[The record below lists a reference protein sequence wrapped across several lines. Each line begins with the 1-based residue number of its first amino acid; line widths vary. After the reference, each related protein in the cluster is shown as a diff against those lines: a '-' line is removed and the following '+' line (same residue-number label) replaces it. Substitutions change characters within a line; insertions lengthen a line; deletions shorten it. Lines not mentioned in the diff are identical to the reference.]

1 MIKKRLQRMSTRR
14 KFFVSMLIFTLLS
27 VIIVTTVA
35 IVITYGTMKQQV
47 IETHRMSA
55 GWLQNRLELVTKKY
69 SEKFYDF
76 EVDESFKS
84 DILSWFSV
92 GENVNY
98 SVKLRLISELNKTIS
113 MDSTINSIELHN
125 LNDKSV
131 IRAERSK
138 ALFLS
143 DAGYIDAWKARD
155 ASKQTNLVFNR
166 EEKEISITHQMNR
179 FSDNISLA
187 LVVIRIRPYE
197 IQEILEDI
205 KTNKDETI
213 LIFNE
218 ENQDIERVEGT
229 TPVADEEIKRILE
242 RAGDKTTYEM
252 TTSDA
257 FWFYRSVNGG
267 KLKIIQSVPNRTI
280 ISALNTTL
288 YGGFFAA
295 VLSILISLLFSLVLS
310 HVISKPIISLAKE
323 IRTID
328 LDNPKPQIVPN
339 RQDEIG
345 FLHDSFN
352 IMVTRNRNLIL
363 KEYQSEINKK
373 EAQLRALQAQINPH
387 FMYNTLQVIGGMALK
402 KDASEIYA
410 ITIALSDIMRYS
422 LNYAKEM
429 VVLKEEITY
438 LNSYLSIQNERF
450 ANRIQFNLK
459 ISDAAM
465 TAMVPKLIL
474 QPLVENCFEHGLF
487 NKSGEWIITLEGEIT
502 DDGDLK
508 IVVTDNGVGIGEE
521 KIKEVNLILQ
531 KNAENAI
538 KQGMHIG
545 LCNVAS
551 RIKLQSDNPNHGVVM
566 ESALGKGTQITV
578 LMKHVIGNE
587 KNSRE

>member
-1 MIKKRLQRMSTRR
+1 MIKKRLQKMSIRR
-14 KFFVSMLIFTLLS
+14 KFFISMLLFTLLS

-69 SEKFYDF
+69 SEKYYDF

-92 GENVNY
+92 GESVNY
-98 SVKLRLISELNKTIS
+98 SVKLRLISKLNKTIS

-125 LNDKSV
+125 LKDNTV
-131 IRAERSK
+131 LRAERSK
-138 ALFLS
+138 ALFLG
-143 DAGYIDAWKARD
+143 DTGYIDQWQSRD
-155 ASKQTNLVFNR
+155 ALKQTNLVLNR
-166 EEKEISITHQMNR
+166 EDKEIAITHQMNR

-197 IQEILEDI
+197 IQEILDDI

-213 LIFNE
+213 LVFNE
-218 ENQDIERVEGT
+218 ENKYIERVSGT
-229 TPVADEEIKRILE
+229 TTLE
-242 RAGDKTTYEM
+242 DKDIAIVLAQAGDKTAYE
-252 TTSDA
+252 TTMANA

-267 KLKIIQSVPNRTI
+267 KLKILQSVPNKTI
-280 ISALNTTL
+280 VSALNTTL
-288 YGGFFAA
+288 FGGVFAA
-295 VLSILISLLFSLVLS
+295 GLSILISLIFSLVLS
-310 HVISKPIISLAKE
+310 HIISKPIISLATE
-323 IRTID
+323 IQTIN
-328 LDNPKPQIVPN
+328 LDNPVPQILTK

-352 IMVTRNRNLIL
+352 IMVTRNQNLIL

-402 KDASEIYA
+402 KNAKEIYM

-422 LNYAKEM
+422 LNYAKD
-429 VVLKEEITY
+429 VVKLKEEITY

-450 ANRIQFNLK
+450 ANRIQFNPIL
-459 ISDAAM
+459 SDEAM
-465 TAMVPKLIL
+465 EAMVPKLIL

-487 NKSGEWIITLEGEIT
+487 NKSGDWIITLEGTIT
-502 DDGDLK
+502 ETGDLK
-508 IVVTDNGVGIGEE
+508 LVVRDNGIGVSEE
-521 KIKEVNLILQ
+521 KLNEINHALQ
-531 KNAENAI
+531 KSAENAI
-538 KQGMHIG
+538 KLGAHIG

-551 RIKLQSDNPNHGVVM
+551 RIKLQSNEENHGVFM
-566 ESALGKGTQITV
+566 ESVPDLGTKITV
-578 LMKHVIGNE
+578 LMKYVTQE
-587 KNSRE
+587 S